1 MQTLTFSLLF
11 EDHKNLWVYQ
21 KSFHSTIVLTDPQRA
36 SQIMYDIIIKEEKS
50 DERKQKILSEVEKL
64 FIGLAASLDSR
75 SREQFNTRFTA
86 LKTFIF
92 DLNAT
97 S

>member
-1 MQTLTFSLLF
+1 
-11 EDHKNLWVYQ
+11 
-21 KSFHSTIVLTDPQRA
+21 
-36 SQIMYDIIIKEEKS
+36 MYDIIIKEEKS

-64 FIGLAASLDSR
+64 FIGLTASLDSR

-97 S
+97 SWQCQQERLLNTLSLDWWSM